1 VLSLSPDPGR
11 SRLEILCIGAHCDD
25 IEIGCGATL
34 LTLQRLHSCRIH
46 WLILSSTP
54 KRSGEAERGM
64 RAFVAAKSR
73 GRLVIGDLPDGHLPN
88 CLPQAKKLLQAM
100 RELVQPDIVFTT
112 READRHQDH
121 RLTNEVT
128 WQTFR
133 AHMICEYE
141 IPKYDGD
148 LQTPNLYV
156 PVSAGTASQ
165 KTAKLLRLY
174 GSQRDKHWFT
184 GATFEALLRLRG
196 IECRAESG
204 LAEAFHCRK
213 ALLGAAKKSKSRRG
227 KK

>member
-1 VLSLSPDPGR
+1 MLGLIPEIGASK
-11 SRLEILCIGAHCDD
+11 LEVLCIGAHCDD

-34 LTLQRLHSCRIH
+34 LTLQQDYDCTIH

-54 KRSGEAERGM
+54 SRRKEAEAARGEFI
-64 RAFVAAKSR
+64 AQKAR
-73 GRLVIGDLPDGHLPN
+73 GELTIGELPDGRLPN
-88 CLPQAKKLLQAM
+88 HLSEAKSIFETM
-100 RELVQPDIVFTT
+100 RKRIEPHLVFTT

-133 AHMICEYE
+133 DHMICEYE

-148 LQTPNLYV
+148 LVTPNVYV
-156 PVSAGTASQ
+156 PISERVASD
-165 KTAKLLRLY
+165 KSAKLMRLY

-196 IECRAESG
+196 VECRSESG

-213 ALLGAAKKSKSRRG
+213 LRFGGSPKARAKKKR
-227 KK
+227 